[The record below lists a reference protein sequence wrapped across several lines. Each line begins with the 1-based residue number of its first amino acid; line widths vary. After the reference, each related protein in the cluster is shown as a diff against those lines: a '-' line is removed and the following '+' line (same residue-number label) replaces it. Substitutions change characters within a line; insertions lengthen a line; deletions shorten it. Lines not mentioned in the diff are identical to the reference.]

1 MKKYIEAQLQV
12 VRINKSDIIATSTL
26 GVNDNAVYGVHGD
39 APDRFR
45 DFEDYSY

>member
-1 MKKYIEAQLQV
+1 MKKTFEQPELNVIF
-12 VRINKSDIIATSTL
+12 INNNINTISVSNT
-26 GVNDNAVYGVHGD
+26 AVTNTVGD

>member
-1 MKKYIEAQLQV
+1 MKKTFEQPELNVIFIDNN
-12 VRINKSDIIATSTL
+12 INTISVSN
-26 GVNDNAVYGVHGD
+26 GVYNNISGD

>member
-1 MKKYIEAQLQV
+1 MKKTFEQPELNVIF
-12 VRINKSDIIATSTL
+12 INNNINTISVSNTPMSGIS
-26 GVNDNAVYGVHGD
+26 GD